1 MLAYRNR
8 NKEQGFTL
16 VELLVVIL
24 IIGVLSA
31 IAIPIYLEIQK
42 EGLKTALRSDLSSTA
57 IITTN
62 QTTGNIDGAV
72 KLTKTIFDG
81 YKVESKG
88 DTLVLYSKTVDSKA
102 KYCIQGDVSG
112 DIFLSYDMTAK
123 NYSDTTCATL
133 GYVAVG

>member
-1 MLAYRNR
+1 MLAYRNK
-8 NKEQGFTL
+8 NKEAGFTL

-62 QTTGNIDGAV
+62 QTTGNLDGPV

-88 DTLVLYSKTVDSKA
+88 DTLVLYSKTVDSKV

-123 NYSDTTCATL
+123 NYNDTTCATL

>member
-1 MLAYRNR
+1 MLSYRK
-8 NKEQGFTL
+8 NKEEGFTL

-24 IIGVLSA
+24 IIGILSA
-31 IAIPIYLEIQK
+31 IAIPIYLNVAK
-42 EGLKTALRSDLSSTA
+42 EGSKTALRSDLSSTA
-57 IITTN
+57 IITN
-62 QTTGNIDGAV
+62 NKTTGNIDGAV
-72 KLTKTIFDG
+72 KLTKAMFDE
-81 YKVESKG
+81 YKVESKS
-88 DTLVLYSKTVDSKA
+88 DTLVLYSKTVDGKA